1 MIHTTSHSKT
11 IRANPVKDLPMSKTV
26 ILFTQQG
33 CGPCQKVKEYLQ
45 NKKVVFST
53 KDIGKDKTALKELVE
68 QYHSQSTPTTIIN
81 GQVVIGFNKDRIDK
95 LLER

>member
-1 MIHTTSHSKT
+1 
-11 IRANPVKDLPMSKTV
+11 
-26 ILFTQQG
+26 
-33 CGPCQKVKEYLQ
+33 VKEYLQ
-45 NKKVVFST
+45 NKKVTFTV
-53 KDIGKDKTALKELVE
+53 KDISEGTANLKELVE